1 MNIRLLI
8 QNIGTKTL
16 SENCP
21 DNSSLYLICDSERE
35 SIMVT
40 HRENEGDARVVMSC
54 SYEDDIFFGNIGLMD
69 IDDEF
74 MFGEELE
81 EYLDMFDLDASL
93 LLLVEGEL

>member
-21 DNSSLYLICDSERE
+21 DNSSLYLISDSERE

-40 HRENEGDARVVMSC
+40 HRENEGDSRVVMNC
-54 SYEDDIFFGNIGLMD
+54 SYENDDFYGNIGLMY

-74 MFGEELE
+74 MFGEELI
-81 EYLDMFDLDASL
+81 EYLNLFDLDAAL
-93 LLLVEGEL
+93 LSLVEGEL